1 MQSKRACS
9 SALLLGLPAMLIFSE
24 AVSASLLA
32 PGTTLPPDI
41 FSACPGCTLEASLNS
56 GPITVSN
63 GQGITLTFDALSA
76 VYADPSNPFGAGRLD
91 FVYQLANLSGGND
104 FIGRVTA
111 GVFSGFMTDVGFT
124 ATGSALP
131 GGLFVNGTQAPQLV
145 SRSATVPNNGATVG
159 FIYNALAPSTF
170 APGTTSTAL
179 IIQTDATN
187 FKAGNVNLID
197 DVVGSTAAFEPA
209 TPVPLPGTF
218 LLLLLGVAGLA
229 VLGLGGR
236 GSDATLLASG

>member
-1 MQSKRACS
+1 MKSKRACS
-9 SALLLGLPAMLIFSE
+9 FALWLGLAAMLIF
-24 AVSASLLA
+24 AGSASANELA

-41 FSACPGCTLEASLNS
+41 FAPCPSCTLLASLNS

-63 GQGITLTFDALSA
+63 GQGITLTFDVLSA
-76 VYADPSNPFGAGRLD
+76 VYVDPSNVFGAGDLA
-91 FVYQLANLSGGND
+91 FVYQVTNVSGND

-111 GVFSGFMTDVGFT
+111 DDFSGFMTDVGFT

-131 GGLFVNGTQAPQLV
+131 GGLFVDGTQAPQLV
-145 SRSATVPNNGATVG
+145 SRSTTALNNGATVG

-187 FKAGNVNLID
+187 FKAGTFNVID
-197 DVVGSTAAFEPA
+197 DVVGSTASFEPA
-209 TPVPLPGTF
+209 AVAAPEPSSVALM
-218 LLLLLGVAGLA
+218 LLGVGL
-229 VLGLGGR
+229 VFVMRKRIGQRLPQ
-236 GSDATLLASG
+236 AS

>member
-9 SALLLGLPAMLIFSE
+9 LALLLGLPAMFIFSE
-24 AVSASLLA
+24 PVSASLLA

-41 FSACPGCTLEASLNS
+41 FSACAGCTLDASLNS

-63 GQGITLTFDALSA
+63 GQGITLTFDVVSA
-76 VYADPSNPFGAGRLD
+76 VYSDPSNPFGAGNLD
-91 FVYQLANLSGGND
+91 FIYQVTSVSGND

-131 GGLFVNGTQAPQLV
+131 GGLFVDGTQAPQLV

>member
-1 MQSKRACS
+1 MKSNRACS
-9 SALLLGLPAMLIFSE
+9 LALLLGLPVMLIFS
-24 AVSASLLA
+24 AAASASLLA

-41 FSACPGCTLEASLNS
+41 FSACPGCTLLASLNS

-63 GQGITLTFDALSA
+63 GQGITLTFDVVSA
-76 VYADPSNPFGAGRLD
+76 VYADPSNPFGAGDLD
-91 FVYQLANLSGGND
+91 FLYQVTNVSGND

-145 SRSATVPNNGATVG
+145 SRSTVVPNNGATIG
-159 FIYNALAPSTF
+159 FVYNGLAPSTS

-179 IIQTDATN
+179 EIQTNAKN
-187 FKAGNVNLID
+187 FAAGNVNLID
-197 DVVGSTAAFEPA
+197 DLVGSAAAFEPA
-209 TPVPLPGTF
+209 SAVPEPGSLALVLTGVGFLP
-218 LLLLLGVAGLA
+218 LLRKRVWHRLV
-229 VLGLGGR
+229 
-236 GSDATLLASG
+236 

>member
-1 MQSKRACS
+1 MKSKRACS
-9 SALLLGLPAMLIFSE
+9 LALLPAMLIFSE

-41 FSACPGCTLEASLNS
+41 FSACAGCTLDASLNS

-63 GQGITLTFDALSA
+63 GQGITVTFDVVSA
-76 VYADPSNPFGAGRLD
+76 VYSDPSNPFGAGHLD
-91 FVYQLANLSGGND
+91 FIYQLTNVSGND

-131 GGLFVNGTQAPQLV
+131 GGLFIDGTQAPQLV
-145 SRSATVPNNGATVG
+145 SRSTVVPNNGATIG
-159 FIYNALAPSTF
+159 FIYNGLAPSTF

-179 IIQTDATN
+179 IIQTDAKN
-187 FKAGNVNLID
+187 FKTGNVNLID

-209 TPVPLPGTF
+209 SDVAAPEPGTF
-218 LLLLLGVAGLA
+218 LLLLLGFAGLA
-229 VLGLGGR
+229 VLGRRRRPL
-236 GSDATLLASG
+236 ATFLPAS